1 MLTEQQELYIT
12 SRGEHL
18 EELIAEGNPL
28 IIIGIINRG
37 LGTEYYEEWKTHKH
51 DAIRQALA
59 QNGHYPD
66 LFITDDDSSV
76 REAVVTAHPEYCEQL
91 LAQHHAIDWR
101 FVLMQINDTTDLKT
115 IKAFLDAPVP
125 NKVNNPI
132 PDEKDNLKLQS
143 IRIMYATKTSQ
154 PSAIDKTMSPSQLF
168 QSQSPFW
175 ANNLALERIRVILDL
190 YDSINSDIFFE
201 YLDTLIE
208 ANEYLFY
215 TLRWSLE
222 QNYRKETYNAK

>member
-51 DAIRQALA
+51 HKIRQALA

-66 LFITDDDSSV
+66 LFIVDEDSSV
-76 REAVVTAHPEYCEQL
+76 REGVVLAHPEYCEQL

-101 FVLMQINDTTDLKT
+101 FVCRQIDENTDLKT
-115 IKAFLDAPVP
+115 IKTFLDAPVP
-125 NKVNNPI
+125 
-132 PDEKDNLKLQS
+132 DEIDNLKLQA
-143 IRIMYATKTSQ
+143 IRTMYAVKTSQ
-154 PSAIDKTMSPSQLF
+154 PSAIEKTMSPSQLF

-175 ANNLALERIRVILDL
+175 ATDLTLERIEVVLDL
-190 YDSINSDIFFE
+190 YDTIKTDIFFE
-201 YLDTLIE
+201 YLKTMIE
-208 ANEYLFY
+208 TNDYHISF
-215 TLRWSLE
+215 LRWELKL
-222 QNYRKETYNAK
+222 NYRKEYLC